1 LQTADV
7 YLVCSA
13 PKQETKMKLFKL
25 TLVMIL
31 SIAML
36 TGCGG
41 GGSSNPVAPSYDQEL
56 KTDYPDVFN
65 SYSTMQTALESN
77 TTDIDSRIA
86 SFMSVIAT
94 PFYDANE
101 ASKRADLEAVTKSR
115 LERYNVNTWSLLPFS
130 HAKVDDNTVRVS
142 TKMVLSVTL
151 IPGKEGSGAGTYHF
165 GDTSKGEPELVF
177 TWVKEGDGKWR
188 IKKGLPYRSD
198 ELF

>member
-1 LQTADV
+1 
-7 YLVCSA
+7 
-13 PKQETKMKLFKL
+13 MKLLKL

-41 GGSSNPVAPSYDQEL
+41 GGGSSNPAAPTYDEEL
-56 KTDYPDVFN
+56 KTAYPDVFS
-65 SYSTMQTALESN
+65 SYTTMQTALEN
-77 TTDIDSRIA
+77 NALDIDSRMA
-86 SFMSVIAT
+86 SFMSAIAT
-94 PFYDANE
+94 PFYDANDV
-101 ASKRADLEAVTKSR
+101 SKRSDLESVTKSR
-115 LERYNVNTWSLLPFS
+115 LERYNVDTWSLLPFA

-151 IPGKEGSGAGTYHF
+151 IPGKEGSGAGTYNF
-165 GDTSKGEPELVF
+165 GDTSKGEPAIVF

-188 IKKGLPYRSD
+188 IQRGLPYRSD